1 MRFRLNNVTGTV
13 VFSNFKLEIGNK
25 ATDWSPAPEDM
36 ATSEDAQ
43 NAQYAADEAKE
54 KAKDASDLAKKNEN
68 RLTISESTIK
78 QLSDSICTMV
88 KDKNGST
95 VLTQNSSGWQF
106 DLSAVEKNLNNT
118 ANEMNKINCNGS

>member
-1 MRFRLNNVTGTV
+1 MLRMRRKK
-13 VFSNFKLEIGNK
+13 S
-25 ATDWSPAPEDM
+25 
-36 ATSEDAQ
+36 
-43 NAQYAADEAKE
+43 
-54 KAKDASDLAKKNEN
+54 KDASDLAKKNEN

-106 DLSAVEKNLNNT
+106 DLSAVEK
-118 ANEMNKINCNGS
+118 I